1 MMLHKQ
7 PTILLTFDVEEFDLP
22 LEYKIPIDA
31 EEQFSTGKQGLDEI
45 EKLLKNHAINTTM
58 FTTARFAIK
67 YQQTIKDLS
76 YRNEIASHSFNHT
89 SFEKADLSKSKIAL
103 ENITGKGV
111 KGFRMPRMK
120 KINIDWIIKA
130 GYTYDS
136 SINPTFIPG
145 RYNNRHL
152 PRVFYKEKDIIL
164 RLPTS
169 VTPNLRIPLFWLAF
183 KNFPYGLYKTLALQT
198 LKKDGY
204 LSLYFHNWEFTD
216 VSKFPLPPYL
226 IRHSGNA
233 LLEKMNTFITDFKN
247 EAEFATIENYIQKNA
262 EILSL

>member
-1 MMLHKQ
+1 MNFN

-22 LEYKIPIDA
+22 LEYDKSISL
-31 EEQFSTGKQGLDEI
+31 EEQFETGKKGLDEI
-45 EKLLKNHAINTTM
+45 EKLISSHGISTTM
-58 FTTARFAIK
+58 FTTGRFALQYPDTMK
-67 YQQTIKDLS
+67 QLS
-76 YRNEIASHSFNHT
+76 TLHEIASHSFSHT
-89 SFEKADLSKSKIAL
+89 NFEKDDLLKSRLIL
-103 ENITGKGV
+103 EKITGKTI
-111 KGFRMPRMK
+111 KGLRMPRMK
-120 KINIDWIIKA
+120 KITMSMVKEA
-130 GYTYDS
+130 GYKYDS
-136 SINPTFIPG
+136 SINPTYIPG

-152 PRVFYKEKDIIL
+152 PRVFYKEETIL
-164 RLPTS
+164 RLPIS

-183 KNFPYGLYKTLALQT
+183 KNFPYNLYRKLALQT
-198 LKKDGY
+198 LKKDAY

-216 VSKFPLPPYL
+216 VSKFPLPAYL